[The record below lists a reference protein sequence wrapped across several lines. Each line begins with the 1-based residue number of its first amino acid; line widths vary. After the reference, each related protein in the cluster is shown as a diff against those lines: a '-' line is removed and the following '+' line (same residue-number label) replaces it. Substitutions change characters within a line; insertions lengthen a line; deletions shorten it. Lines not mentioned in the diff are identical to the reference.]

1 MDKNLVSNNYTFS
14 VAPMMGVTTSS
25 ARYMY
30 RLISNHT
37 TLFTEMIASQ
47 AIYRGDYKKFLKKDS
62 IEHPVILQIGGSDPE
77 LLKFSTRLANKF
89 DYQGVNLNVGC
100 PSKKVSQGRMGACLM
115 KEAELVKKCVATM
128 IKESSIDI
136 SVKCRIGV
144 DEFETYE
151 FFKNFISTV
160 ASSGCNSF
168 FVHARKAYLKGLDPK
183 KNRTLP
189 PLNYDYVYKLKKEFP
204 ELNIIINGGI
214 NTIHECKDQ
223 LKNVDGVMV
232 GRSIQSNPFFLENV
246 DHELFNAVKKPLNK
260 NKIIGHYFDYIKE
273 NLDQVS
279 TYELLSPLLAMCFG
293 IPGSKKFKQEVNYL
307 IRQKDIKKLEDTYI
321 NLIAA

>member
-1 MDKNLVSNNYTFS
+1 MSNNYTFS
-14 VAPMMGVTTSS
+14 VAPMMGVTTAS

-30 RLISNHT
+30 RLISSHA

-47 AIYRGDYKKFLKKDS
+47 AIYRGDYEKFLKKDI
-62 IEHPVILQIGGSDPE
+62 IEHPVILQVGGSDPE

-89 DYQGVNLNVGC
+89 HYQGINLNVGC

-115 KEAELVKKCVATM
+115 KEAEVVKKCVEEM
-128 IKESSIDI
+128 IKESSIDV

-144 DEFETYE
+144 DEFESYD
-151 FFKNFISTV
+151 FFKNFILTV
-160 ASSGCNSF
+160 ANGGCDTF
-168 FVHARKAYLKGLDPK
+168 FIHARKAYLKGLDPK

-189 PLNYDYVYKLKKEFP
+189 PLNYEYVYSLKREFP
-204 ELNIIINGGI
+204 ELNVIINGGV
-214 NTIHECKDQ
+214 NTLEACKEH
-223 LKNVDGVMV
+223 LNHVDGVMV
-232 GRSIQSNPFFLENV
+232 GRSIQSNPFFLENI
-246 DHELFNAVKKPLNK
+246 DHELFHDNKKTIDK
-260 NKIIGHYFDYIKE
+260 NKIIGHYFEYIKE
-273 NLDQVS
+273 NINQIS

-293 IPGSKKFKQEVNYL
+293 IPGSKKFKQEVNDL